1 MPRAAGSAVGRVGW
15 GNSKSIFTEN
25 PPKISQVGAVKEKKA
40 QERETIE
47 KPRKNEGLDASG
59 PPIFRATGSAAG
71 RVGRGNSKS
80 IFTENPPKISQVE

>member
-1 MPRAAGSAVGRVGW
+1 M
-15 GNSKSIFTEN
+15 
-25 PPKISQVGAVKEKKA
+25 KEKKA

-59 PPIFRATGSAAG
+59 PPIFWATGSAAG

-80 IFTENPPKISQVE
+80 IFTANPPKISQVVAVRAREPRSAKSLEN